1 MVDGLGF
8 LLGASVPRPAVEAL
22 NSASTLARIPVQ
34 PMEESLAAEWEDKPG
49 VVEPKSAHV
58 SMRIRLP

>member
-1 MVDGLGF
+1 MVGGLGF

-22 NSASTLARIPVQ
+22 KSACAVVRIPVQ
-34 PMEESLAAEWEDKPG
+34 PMEESPAAEWEDKPG
-49 VVEPKSAHV
+49 VVEPKSVHV